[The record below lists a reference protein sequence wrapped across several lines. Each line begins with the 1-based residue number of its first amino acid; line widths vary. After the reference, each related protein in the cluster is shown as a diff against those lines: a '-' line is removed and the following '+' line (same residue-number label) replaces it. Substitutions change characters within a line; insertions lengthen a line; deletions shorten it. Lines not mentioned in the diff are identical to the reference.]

1 MTLNDRLVF
10 KGYPMK
16 TIIVVI
22 MVCVA
27 VASGIKNFSAT
38 TTTMQEHNKQVEVA
52 MASMER

>member
-1 MTLNDRLVF
+1 
-10 KGYPMK
+10 MK

-38 TTTMQEHNKQVEVA
+38 TTAMQEHNKQVEVA